1 MTLASNLKV
10 LALFAAVVSVTG
22 CASGGGD
29 SSSAS
34 SGPSMSTSSGSG
46 VTTLRS
52 YKEATLTNGLKVL
65 FLPDTTLP
73 ALSMGLLIK
82 SGASSDPEGRSG
94 LSSLVSD
101 LLDQGTKRRNANQIA
116 EELGRMGASFGASVD
131 YDYTYLSLSGLSVSA
146 PALLSN
152 FAEIAT
158 GPSFPD
164 AEIARIKKQTQASI
178 QRGLDNPRNVAELGT
193 LSAVFGVHPYGQAIS
208 GSLKSVGSLSKKD
221 VIQHYLRYYR
231 PNNSILV
238 VVGKFDG
245 DFEKKVEATFGS
257 WAKREVPSLNLA
269 TPKMSEGL
277 RVRVVEKAG
286 LTQAQIRFAS
296 VGIKR
301 QDPDFLAL
309 RVANTIFGGAFA
321 SRLND
326 KIRKELGLTYSIS
339 SNFDSR
345 MERGPFVISTFT
357 KVESIDKVVTETL
370 ALYRNFADKGVTSEE
385 LNRARGYLKGIFPQA
400 IETSDKLGFN
410 LVLLRLY
417 GISDRYLTHYL
428 RELDDLSVS
437 DINSAIRRNMKP
449 ENLVIVVHAPKEAT
463 EKLKSIGSQYEVVPV
478 NSLQ

>member
-1 MTLASNLKV
+1 MAFTSSPNV
-10 LALFAAVVSVTG
+10 LALFLVSVFSFG
-22 CASGGGD
+22 CASGGSDGV
-29 SSSAS
+29 STT
-34 SGPSMSTSSGSG
+34 STSSSSSG
-46 VTTLRS
+46 VTTLRA
-52 YKEATLTNGLKVL
+52 YKETTLPNGLKVL
-65 FLPDTTLP
+65 FLPDATLP
-73 ALSMGLLIK
+73 ALSMGLLVK
-82 SGASSDPEGRSG
+82 AGSSSDPSGRSG
-94 LSSLVSD
+94 LSNLVSD

-116 EELGRMGASFGASVD
+116 EDLGRMGASFGASVD
-131 YDYTYLSLSGLSVSA
+131 YDYTYLSLSGLSVSGQ
-146 PALLSN
+146 ALLSN

-164 AEIARIKKQTQASI
+164 AEILRIRKQTLASI
-178 QRGLDNPRNVAELGT
+178 ERGLDNPRNVAELGT
-193 LSAVFGVHPYGQAIS
+193 LTAVFGQHPYGQAVS
-208 GSLKSVGSLSKKD
+208 GSMKSVGALSKKD

-238 VVGKFDG
+238 VVGKFDSE
-245 DFEKKVEATFGS
+245 FEKKVETTFGS
-257 WAKREVPSLNLA
+257 WAKRDVPALNLA
-269 TPKMSEGL
+269 SPKMPEGL

-301 QDPDFLAL
+301 QDSDFMAL
-309 RVANTIFGGAFA
+309 RVANTILGGAFA

-339 SNFDSR
+339 SSFDSR

-357 KVESIDKVVTETL
+357 KIESIDQVVSETL
-370 ALYRNFADKGVTSEE
+370 KLYKGFVDKGVTSEE

-400 IETSDKLGFN
+400 IETSEKLGFN

-437 DINSAIRRNMKP
+437 EINSAIRRHMKP
-449 ENLVIVVHAPKEAT
+449 ENLAIVIHAPKEAT
-463 EKLKSIGSQYEVVPV
+463 EKLKTLGAQYEVVPV